1 MKTTFSWGDDV
12 IDSRAIIARFDE
24 LNDEYNSL
32 VEALEEAE
40 SEFRSISNS
49 DESSLVEHQDAENSV
64 AEANE
69 SLDEFNSSF
78 DKDELDTLREVVR
91 EGENSPDWNH
101 GETLIHESFFETY
114 IEDLIND
121 CYELP
126 KEMNSG
132 QWPYRHLTLDISSA
146 AEEAK
151 QDYYEIEVE
160 GNVYF
165 IRA

>member
-1 MKTTFSWGDDV
+1 
-12 IDSRAIIARFDE
+12 
-24 LNDEYNSL
+24 
-32 VEALEEAE
+32 
-40 SEFRSISNS
+40 
-49 DESSLVEHQDAENSV
+49 
-64 AEANE
+64 
-69 SLDEFNSSF
+69 
-78 DKDELDTLREVVR
+78 LREVVR